1 MGTPVSAAG
10 VTAVPR
16 CLEAWGH
23 CTSSHRPRAEGDD
36 LFLEM
41 FTQFLSLQRGW
52 GVCLRAGPPA
62 LPRCRGQRAGA
73 PHLLSPGSRGT
84 STPTASSPMTRGCSP
99 CRWVQGGCTPGPGR
113 CLGAGRGQDAA
124 VEGPGCS
131 SPSSVRCQQPVVC
144 FLYELQDAGA
154 SQPLLLLGAVG
165 GCLPTAQRILTLSL
179 PATEPVTACP
189 HGVCPGLASP
199 PRCPLRVSPGPQPSA
214 AALPAP

>member
-1 MGTPVSAAG
+1 MARAGMCSGRTGSMARALSGQKPRSRGAVGTPVSAAG

-99 CRWVQGGCTPGPGR
+99 CRWVRGGGAPPA
-113 CLGAGRGQDAA
+113 LG
-124 VEGPGCS
+124 
-131 SPSSVRCQQPVVC
+131 
-144 FLYELQDAGA
+144 GA
-154 SQPLLLLGAVG
+154 SEPGVGRMQLWRAQGAR
-165 GCLPTAQRILTLSL
+165 P
-179 PATEPVTACP
+179 
-189 HGVCPGLASP
+189 P
-199 PRCPLRVSPGPQPSA
+199 PRCGASSLWFVFCTSCRMRALRSHSFCSGPSEA
-214 AALPAP
+214 ASRQHNAS

>member
-1 MGTPVSAAG
+1 MCSGRTGSMARALSGQKPWSHGAVGTTVSAAG

-23 CTSSHRPRAEGDD
+23 CTSSHRPRAKGDD

-52 GVCLRAGPPA
+52 GVCLRAGSPV

-99 CRWVQGGCTPGPGR
+99 CRWVQGGVHPRPW
-113 CLGAGRGQDAA
+113 A
-124 VEGPGCS
+124 VPRSRAWAGCS
-131 SPSSVRCQQPVVC
+131 CGGPRVLVP
-144 FLYELQDAGA
+144 
-154 SQPLLLLGAVG
+154 LLGAVPAACG
-165 GCLPTAQRILTLSL
+165 LFSVRAAGCGRLA
-179 PATEPVTACP
+179 AT
-189 HGVCPGLASP
+189 
-199 PRCPLRVSPGPQPSA
+199 PSA
-214 AALPAP
+214 RGRRRLPPDSTTHPDTVPSCH